1 MEGQAEGGDQQLA
14 QLPPPLQRRPP
25 SQAAYSQRPGG
36 PGLHLAVP
44 EAGRRVSSMA
54 LLRTGPRT
62 PHFDLP
68 KQPCPPPSHKF
79 WSEASRPQFK
89 SYLQPCDQ
97 GASHFPSLGTVQM
110 GTVTTPSS
118 QHGCEF

>member
-14 QLPPPLQRRPP
+14 HSPPPLQRRPP
-25 SQAAYSQRPGG
+25 SQAACPQRPGG

-44 EAGRRVSSMA
+44 EAGRRSPQWFFYGLV
-54 LLRTGPRT
+54 PE
-62 PHFDLP
+62 HP
-68 KQPCPPPSHKF
+68 KQPCPPSSHKF

-89 SYLQPCDQ
+89 SHLQPCDQ

-110 GTVTTPSS
+110 STVTTPSS